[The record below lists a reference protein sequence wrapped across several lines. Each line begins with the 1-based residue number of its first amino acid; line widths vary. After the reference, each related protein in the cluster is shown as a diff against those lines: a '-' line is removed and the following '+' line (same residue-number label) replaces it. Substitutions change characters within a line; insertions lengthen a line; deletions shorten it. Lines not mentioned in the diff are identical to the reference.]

1 MISSYGENA
10 EFERQM
16 LSGELDVELTLK
28 ELLLKKMRCTSRNT
42 AFLTS
47 WLRNRSVAE
56 GESEFNGKCTSWN

>member
-28 ELLLKKMRCTSRNT
+28 ELLLK
-42 AFLTS
+42 
-47 WLRNRSVAE
+47 V
-56 GESEFNGKCTSWN
+56 KCAAQAGIPVFTPAGYGTEV